1 MTMADLS
8 PDNLAILEAKLRAD
22 LEAVQK
28 VRALMEEH
36 LTGGASAM
44 TVPALIPAPPQ

>member
-8 PDNLAILEAKLRAD
+8 PDNLAVLEAKLRAN

-36 LTGGASAM
+36 LTGGAFRHRSPGAD
-44 TVPALIPAPPQ
+44 PGSP